1 MRCGNK
7 TLDLTATEYR
17 LLQFLAAHPGF
28 VYSRASII
36 DGALGRDITVLERT
50 IDVHIMSLR
59 RKLGR
64 CGGLDRNHP
73 RLRLQVPRSPTAQDM
88 IATISVIVTE
98 NSRKSCN

>member
-1 MRCGNK
+1 VRCGNK

-59 RKLGR
+59 KKLGR
-64 CGGLDRNHP
+64 CGGW
-73 RLRLQVPRSPTAQDM
+73 
-88 IATISVIVTE
+88 IETIRGFGYKFRESNPE
-98 NSRKSCN
+98 FR